1 MKVTGSQN
9 EALLLNERIVKGIT
23 HPLARKEPDNKAC
36 CNKACRRAEMG
47 KVFEINHLACQFL
60 Q

>member
-23 HPLARKEPDNKAC
+23 HPLARKEPDNK
-36 CNKACRRAEMG
+36 G
-47 KVFEINHLACQFL
+47 KVFEINHLACQVL